1 MGKREQKEPLL
12 RNKGGNKISRLA
24 RGKLTIWISIF
35 FLALLSSC
43 ATLEHLLYIYDPL
56 NFHSVKEEVLYRS
69 AQPSG
74 RDLRRMVQEYHIR
87 SVINLRGSHP
97 GESWYDIEKAV
108 SDELGLKR
116 VDIGMS
122 AVRLPHRDDLIRLL
136 DAFQELPRPILV
148 HCKAGAD
155 RTGEAS
161 AIFAMD
167 HLKWSRRKAVGQL
180 HPFYGHFPD
189 FTPAKTYFIREV
201 YLGEDWA
208 RNTYDPCRQDYEYY
222 DKEQYCGIPSEA
234 RGYSME
240 VDDER

>member
-1 MGKREQKEPLL
+1 MEPLL
-12 RNKGGNKISRLA
+12 RNESRPKILELA
-24 RGKLTIWISIF
+24 RGKSRFWISLYL
-35 FLALLSSC
+35 LALLTSC
-43 ATLEHLLYIYDPL
+43 ATLEHLLYTYDPL
-56 NFHSVKEEVLYRS
+56 NFHSVQEGVLYRS

-74 RDLRRMVQEYHIR
+74 RDLRRIVREHNLR

-122 AVRLPHRDDLIRLL
+122 AVRLPHREDLIRLL
-136 DAFQELPRPILV
+136 DAFKDLPRPILV
-148 HCKAGAD
+148 HCRAGAD
-155 RTGEAS
+155 RTGEAA
-161 AIFAMD
+161 AIFAMEY
-167 HLKWSRRKAVGQL
+167 LKWSKRKAAGQL

-201 YLGEDWA
+201 YQGEEWA
-208 RNTYDPCRQDYEYY
+208 RNTYDPCRQDYKYY
-222 DKEQYCGIPSEA
+222 DKEQNCGIPPEA
-234 RGYSME
+234 RRYSLE

>member
-1 MGKREQKEPLL
+1 MEPLL
-12 RNKGGNKISRLA
+12 RNEGGSKISGFA
-24 RGKLTIWISIF
+24 RGKPMFWISLF
-35 FLALLSSC
+35 LLALLTSC
-43 ATLEHLLYIYDPL
+43 ATLEHLLYTYDPL
-56 NFHSVKEEVLYRS
+56 NFHSVQDGVLYRS

-74 RDLRRMVQEYHIR
+74 RDLRRMTQEYQLR

-136 DAFQELPRPILV
+136 DAFKELPRPILV
-148 HCKAGAD
+148 HCRAGAD
-155 RTGEAS
+155 RTGEAA
-161 AIFAMD
+161 AIFAMEY
-167 HLKWSRRKAVGQL
+167 LKWSKRKAAGQL

-201 YLGEDWA
+201 YQGEEWA
-208 RNTYDPCRQDYEYY
+208 RNIYDPCQQDYNYY
-222 DKEQYCGIPSEA
+222 DKEQYCGIPLET
-234 RGYSME
+234 RRYSLE